1 MLTKCYAVYSQFP
14 LVLPSY
20 EIKGV
25 YRFTSDKK
33 TAKRAVKHLKKQG
46 MRKADFIEINPTD
59 WAIVIYSRAVGDLP
73 IVIAQGMRYRHEAER
88 AAELFR
94 QAMPLNVTIQK
105 FDETQIFEMSKQE
118 DLLTSS
124 VKGFSTANNG
134 GFYA

>member
-14 LVLPSY
+14 LVLPYY

-88 AAELFR
+88 AAELFC
-94 QAMPLNVTIQK
+94 QAMPLNVAIQK
-105 FDETQIFEMSKQE
+105 FDETQI
-118 DLLTSS
+118 
-124 VKGFSTANNG
+124 
-134 GFYA
+134 

>member
-14 LVLPSY
+14 FVLPSY

-33 TAKRAVKHLKKQG
+33 TAKRAVKHFKKQG
-46 MRKADFIEINPTD
+46 MR
-59 WAIVIYSRAVGDLP
+59 Y
-73 IVIAQGMRYRHEAER
+73 QHEAER

-94 QAMPLNVTIQK
+94 QAMPLNVAIQK

-124 VKGFSTANNG
+124 LKGFSTANNG

>member
-1 MLTKCYAVYSQFP
+1 
-14 LVLPSY
+14 
-20 EIKGV
+20 
-25 YRFTSDKK
+25 
-33 TAKRAVKHLKKQG
+33 
-46 MRKADFIEINPTD
+46 MRKVDFIEINPTD
-59 WAIVIYSRAVGDLP
+59 WAIVIYSRTVGDLP
-73 IVIAQGMRYRHEAER
+73 IVIAQGMRYQHEAEH

>member
-14 LVLPSY
+14 IIPFY
-20 EIKGV
+20 EIKAI

-46 MRKADFIEINPTD
+46 MRKADFIEVNPTD
-59 WAIVIYSRAVGDLP
+59 YSIVIYSRNVGDLP
-73 IVIAQGMRYRHEAER
+73 IVIAKGMRYQHEAEH

-94 QAMPLNVTIQK
+94 QATRFNVSVQK
-105 FDETQIFEMSKQE
+105 LDETQIFEMSKQE